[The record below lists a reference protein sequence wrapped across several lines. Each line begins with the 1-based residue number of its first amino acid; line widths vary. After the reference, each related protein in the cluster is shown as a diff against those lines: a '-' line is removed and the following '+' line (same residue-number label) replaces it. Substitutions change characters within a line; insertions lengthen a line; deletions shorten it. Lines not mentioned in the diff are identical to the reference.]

1 MLYSYIYSE
10 NDYSLELRDY
20 EMEMEYDEELT
31 PGNDREILILM
42 EDLKEEIRLQ

>member
-1 MLYSYIYSE
+1 MLYSYFYSD
-10 NDYSLELRDY
+10 NDYSQEIRDY

-42 EDLKEEIRLQ
+42 EDMKEEIRL